1 MTEYI
6 TKEELSKLISDCSS
20 IDCTGATYVIDEKFH
35 RAINLTLDRMFEVVG
50 YVTSYQTNA
59 EEKHLSI
66 GFNPTVRKLDEGS
79 PLYALNGDSK

>member
-6 TKEELSKLISDCSS
+6 TKEQFQKM
-20 IDCTGATYVIDEKFH
+20 ADEQGLVLHHTDQEKARRLVNLAFEH
-35 RAINLTLDRMFEVVG
+35 RLEVVG

-79 PLYALNGDSK
+79 PLYALKGDSK